1 MAGLLL
7 LIGKLRVEVLSIP
20 WRVISI
26 VFVLLLALLPI
37 IVQEPY
43 VLRIITFCAIYAIFA
58 ASWDLLSGFTGQL
71 SLGHA
76 LFFGLSAYTTALLAI
91 NLHLPVWVTIPI
103 GTLMAV
109 AGGMIMCLPALR
121 LRGFYLA
128 LVTLAFPIILSGIID
143 AFPDFTGG
151 DVGLSGLSGLTGSR
165 IGDYY
170 LILVIMLCSVLIMW
184 KLTDT
189 SSKMVRMGLI
199 LRAIREDEISAR
211 ASGINTTFY
220 KIIAFATSGFFAGI
234 AGGLYAHYLK
244 VVGPSTLDLM
254 LSFQPVLW
262 TIFGGIGTIYGAVAG
277 TFIVYSVVN
286 VVGLTAIGEKIR
298 FIAQAVMLALVL
310 LYMPEGLIPWI
321 RDHIEVTCPRCK
333 LVNFTARHH
342 CRACRAVLHPEKEKK
357 LDTPAIEV

>member
-1 MAGLLL
+1 MASVIH

-26 VFVLLLALLPI
+26 IFVLLLAI
-37 IVQEPY
+37 IPLITQEPF
-43 VLRIITFCAIYAIFA
+43 VLRLITFCAIYAIYA

-76 LFFGLSAYTTALLAI
+76 LFFGLSAYTTALLSI
-91 NLHLPVWVTIPI
+91 HLHLPVWITIPI
-103 GTLMAV
+103 GALMAV
-109 AGGMIMCLPALR
+109 AGGLLMCLPALR

-128 LVTLAFPIILSGIID
+128 LVTLAFPIILTGVIE

-151 DVGLSGLSGLTGSR
+151 DVGISGLAGMTGSR

-170 LILVIMLCSVLIMW
+170 LILIIMLCTTLIMW

-189 SSKMVRMGLI
+189 SSKMVRVGLI

-220 KIIAFATSGFFAGI
+220 KGLAFGISGLFAGI

-244 VVGPSTLDLM
+244 VVGPSTLELM
-254 LSFQPVLW
+254 LSFQPILW
-262 TIFGGIGTIYGAVAG
+262 TIFGGLGTIYGAVAG
-277 TFIVYSVVN
+277 TFIIVSAVDLI
-286 VVGLTAIGEKIR
+286 GLSAIGEKIR
-298 FIAQAVMLALVL
+298 FIAQAVMLGLVL
-310 LYMPEGLIPWI
+310 LYMPDGLIPWI
-321 RDHIEVTCPRCK
+321 RDHIEVICPRCK
-333 LVNFTARHH
+333 LTNLATRHNCRG
-342 CRACRAVLHPEKEKK
+342 CRAPLH
-357 LDTPAIEV
+357 DTK